1 MKNDRFIIIT
11 GLSGSG
17 KTVVSH
23 FLEDLG
29 YYRIDNLPTK
39 LISYLV
45 GFWERKEVEIQR
57 IALVVDI
64 REAGFTVEFPKAL
77 KAISQVVS
85 PRIIFLESSDDVLVQ
100 RYSESRRP
108 HPLKNRKSILEKI
121 HLERERLAGIKKMAD
136 EVIDTSDFT
145 ISELRK
151 YLDRKFSARKNF
163 RMQVL
168 VISFGYKYGLPLE
181 SDLIFDARF
190 IPNPFYLEELK
201 GKTGKSK
208 KVKDYVLGAPESQEF
223 LERLYNLLDYL
234 MPKYTEEGKSN
245 LTISI
250 GCTGGKHRS
259 VVLADQIYHHL
270 KGKKHNAHIYHRD
283 IFI

>member
-1 MKNDRFIIIT
+1 MKDDRFIIIT

-39 LISYLV
+39 LIPYLV
-45 GFWERKEVEIQR
+45 GFWERKEMEIQR

-64 REAGFTVEFPKAL
+64 REAGFTEEFPKVL
-77 KAISQVVS
+77 KSIKKIVT

-108 HPLKNRKSILEKI
+108 HPLKSRKSILEKI
-121 HLERERLAGIKKMAD
+121 HLERERLAEIKKMAD

-151 YLDRKFSARKNF
+151 YLGRRFSSRKYNK
-163 RMQVL
+163 MQVL

-181 SDLIFDARF
+181 SDLVFDSRF

-208 KVKDYVLGAPESQEF
+208 KVKDYVMSAPESKQF
-223 LERLYNLLDYL
+223 LERLYKLLDYL
-234 MPKYTEEGKSN
+234 LPKYTEEGKSN

-259 VVLADQIYHHL
+259 VVLADQIYRHL
-270 KGKKHNAHIYHRD
+270 KEKKYNAHIYHRD
-283 IFI
+283 VYN

>member
-1 MKNDRFIIIT
+1 
-11 GLSGSG
+11 SGSG

-39 LISYLV
+39 LISYLI

-208 KVKDYVLGAPESQEF
+208 KVKDYVLGTPESQEF
-223 LERLYNLLDYL
+223 LERLYKLLDYL

-283 IFI
+283 IFK